1 MLCSWERKDGLK
13 PVFHLNSVKNYWYL
27 LGGRS
32 SSPIFLT
39 QRTQSS
45 LGVTSDEQE
54 ALSVFSSRTINVSR
68 KRPSLITEITSGR
81 AKFETI
87 QFNMFLFF
95 LNVYPECYYISQ
107 QIIPENPPEKN
118 LQKPSRR
125 DPTVQFNLQVLP
137 RKTKCQSV
145 ILGSLEFVRTEANY
159 PTLVAIKEDTI
170 IGHFCVEE

>member
-1 MLCSWERKDGLK
+1 MRKTNQKQTTKVNKCRDGRESYTIKLLCSWERKDGLK

-68 KRPSLITEITSGR
+68 KPPSLITEITSGR

-107 QIIPENPPEKN
+107 QIIPENPPEKTFKN
-118 LQKPSRR
+118 LQGE
-125 DPTVQFNLQVLP
+125 TQLYN
-137 RKTKCQSV
+137 
-145 ILGSLEFVRTEANY
+145 
-159 PTLVAIKEDTI
+159 
-170 IGHFCVEE
+170 